1 MAQVHILALD
11 DEQYALEAIAQ
22 ELKIVFP
29 DARIHEETK
38 PSAAIAWAKA
48 LAEQG
53 DSLSY
58 AFLDIQMRGMSG
70 LEVAM
75 QLKTLHPKV
84 VLFFCT
90 AYSEYAL
97 DAFGL
102 CAKGYL
108 LKPIQAEDIERVLD
122 EMVEDWRDCLS
133 PLSKDVRIQTFGNFG
148 VFVDDTM
155 LKFER
160 EKAKELLAYLVDR
173 HGSPVTTEQI
183 AIILWED
190 VYDRKLKNKTTAIVS
205 SLRKTLREAGIE
217 SLLIKTRNNLAL
229 DVSKVKCDAYD
240 FEKGVAL
247 AADSF
252 RGEYMTNYSWAEV
265 TTGYYIA
272 LNERRNKV

>member
-1 MAQVHILALD
+1 MAEVHILALD
-11 DEQYALEAIAQ
+11 DEQYALESIAQ
-22 ELKIVFP
+22 ELKLVFP

-38 PSAAIAWAKA
+38 GSAAIAWAKA

-53 DSLSY
+53 ESLSY
-58 AFLDIQMRGMSG
+58 AFLDIQMRGMNG
-70 LEVAM
+70 LEVAT
-75 QLKTLHPKV
+75 QLKILHPKV
-84 VLFFCT
+84 ALFFCT

-108 LKPIQAEDIERVLD
+108 LKPIQASDIERVLD
-122 EMVEDWRDCLS
+122 EMVGNWRGL
-133 PLSKDVRIQTFGNFG
+133 PTKEVKIQTFGNFG
-148 VFVDDTM
+148 VFVNDTM
-155 LKFER
+155 LTFER

-272 LNERRNKV
+272 LNERRNKA